1 MRDREHV
8 GRERHTHT
16 APEVGVLAWDS
27 RRRLV
32 GVLMDAQC
40 GRMYLRP
47 PEGGVEWEALPGDV
61 QAVGHGEVTARTAA
75 EYLTSG
81 KGIM

>member
-1 MRDREHV
+1 MRDWETT
-8 GRERHTHT
+8 GRERNAHTP
-16 APEVGVLAWDS
+16 PEVGVLAWDS
-27 RRRLV
+27 RRRVV

-61 QAVGHGEVTARTAA
+61 QAVGQGESTPRTTADHMASR
-75 EYLTSG
+75 
-81 KGIM
+81 KGSM

>member
-1 MRDREHV
+1 MRNREHA
-8 GRERHTHT
+8 GRERNTPA

-61 QAVGHGEVTARTAA
+61 QAVGQKEAA
-75 EYLTSG
+75 ALEQPMSSF
-81 KGIM
+81 KGAL